1 MTTYWTTSHI
11 DTVDG
16 FEIVL
21 SVTPEDM
28 PPDWDETEE
37 ERAETLRKLNDG
49 VWDYFV
55 ARVEA
60 RREGITLGSAYLGG
74 CCYESVRQ
82 FVEEG
87 DYYGA
92 MIDEAIDEAR
102 KVIAKLTAS
111 SVEG

>member
-1 MTTYWTTSHI
+1 MTTYWETAHTE
-11 DTVDG
+11 DRDG

-21 SVTPEDM
+21 SVAPEDM

-37 ERAETLRKLNDG
+37 ERAETLRKINDG
-49 VWDYFV
+49 VWAYFV

-60 RREGITLGSAYLGG
+60 RKEGITLGTACLGG

-87 DYYGA
+87 DYYGD
-92 MIDEAIDEAR
+92 MVYEAVDEAR
-102 KVIAKLTAS
+102 KVIAKLTA
-111 SVEG
+111 

>member
-1 MTTYWTTSHI
+1 MYWETAHKE
-11 DTVDG
+11 TVDG
-16 FEIVL
+16 FDIVL

-37 ERAETLRKLNDG
+37 ERAETLRKIDDG
-49 VWDYFV
+49 VWAYFV

-60 RREGITLGSAYLGG
+60 RKEGITLGTAYLGG

-87 DYYGA
+87 GYYGD
-92 MIDEAIDEAR
+92 MVDDAIDEA
-102 KVIAKLTAS
+102 KAMIKKLK
-111 SVEG
+111 E